1 MRNQLA
7 GVWFTFLVI
16 VTIKLTG
23 SHLRKTGIVLAYH
36 WGRLDGRSSLPAV
49 AVRVRGCMLK
59 SGWTR
64 RQSAG
69 DIVSQLASFLF
80 KSFIYSGPPAY
91 GMLLPTFQSGSLL
104 LTNFSGNIL
113 TAVPKG
119 VFPR

>member
-80 KSFIYSGPPAY
+80 KSFVYLFWTPSLWDAAAHISEWFSPP
-91 GMLLPTFQSGSLL
+91 
-104 LTNFSGNIL
+104 N
-113 TAVPKG
+113 
-119 VFPR
+119 